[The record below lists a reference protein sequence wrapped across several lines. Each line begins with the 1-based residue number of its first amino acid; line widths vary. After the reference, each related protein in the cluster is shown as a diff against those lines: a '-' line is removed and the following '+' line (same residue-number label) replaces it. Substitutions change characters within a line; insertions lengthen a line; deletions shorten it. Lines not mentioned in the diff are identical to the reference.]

1 MGQINFATVLK
12 NWLSRCN
19 SNKRK
24 IVALHIT
31 HLMYSLIL
39 LLSISLLFIFACLS
53 VFTSL
58 LHITFAVIQKR
69 YQENFRKFEL
79 SEKCHYFL
87 KITKQQHKLVQIT
100 GVLNTKAKTCL
111 YGLNVSEKIKIEHF
125 FQSKAFLHLTS

>member
-12 NWLSRCN
+12 DWLSRCN

-58 LHITFAVIQKR
+58 LHITFVVIQKR

-87 KITKQQHKLVQIT
+87 KITK
-100 GVLNTKAKTCL
+100 
-111 YGLNVSEKIKIEHF
+111 
-125 FQSKAFLHLTS
+125 